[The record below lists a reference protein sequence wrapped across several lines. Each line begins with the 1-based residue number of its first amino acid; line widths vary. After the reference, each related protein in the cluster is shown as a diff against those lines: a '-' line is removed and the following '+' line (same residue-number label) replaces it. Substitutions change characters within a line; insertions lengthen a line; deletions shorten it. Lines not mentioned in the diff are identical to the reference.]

1 MSMKKVRLTKTKH
14 SSRPGR
20 VQAPFI
26 LMIGGLAL
34 ILIAILLVLTQQT
47 AVTQDVSAVRI
58 GQAVSNFTL
67 TDLNG
72 QSAKLSDYQGKV
84 VLLNIWATWCPPC
97 RAEMPDLQ
105 TFYSTHKD
113 QGFVILAI
121 NAGDARPDVQSFAS
135 SYQLSFPVLLDT
147 QVDVIKH
154 MGIFNYPTSV
164 LIDRDGIVQNI
175 QVGMYPPENLVA
187 DVTPLLSR

>member
-1 MSMKKVRLTKTKH
+1 MKTRQF
-14 SSRPGR
+14 SRPGR
-20 VQAPFI
+20 AQAPFI
-26 LMIGGLAL
+26 LMVSGLAL
-34 ILIAILLVLTQQT
+34 ILIAILLLLTQQT
-47 AVTQDVSAVRI
+47 AAVQGVSAVRI
-58 GQAVSNFTL
+58 GQSLSNFTL

-72 QSAKLSDYQGKV
+72 QNAKLSDFQGKV

-105 TFYSTHKD
+105 AFYSKHKD

-121 NAGDARPDVQSFAS
+121 NAGDARPDVVSFAS

-147 QVDVIKH
+147 QVEVVRRL
-154 MGIFNYPTSV
+154 GIFNYPTSV
-164 LIDRDGIVQNI
+164 LIDRNGIVQNI
-175 QVGMYPPENLVA
+175 QVGMYPADSLVA

>member
-1 MSMKKVRLTKTKH
+1 MKKAHRMKTKH
-14 SSRPGR
+14 PSRPGR
-20 VQAPFI
+20 VQAPFL
-26 LMIGGLAL
+26 LMVGGLAL
-34 ILIAILLVLTQQT
+34 ILIAVLLVLTQQT
-47 AVTQDVSAVRI
+47 AVIQDVSAVRI
-58 GQAVSNFTL
+58 GQPLGNFSL

-105 TFYSTHKD
+105 TFYNTHKD

-121 NAGDARPDVQSFAS
+121 NAGDARPEVQSFAS

-147 QVDVIKH
+147 QVDVIKR

-164 LIDRDGIVQNI
+164 LIDRNGIVKNI

-187 DVTPLLSR
+187 DVTPLLSK

>member
-1 MSMKKVRLTKTKH
+1 MKKTRPVKTRH
-14 SSRPGR
+14 SSQPGR
-20 VQAPFI
+20 VQVPFL
-26 LMIGGLAL
+26 LMTGGLAI
-34 ILIAILLVLTQQT
+34 ILLAVLLVLTQNT
-47 AVTQDVSAVRI
+47 ATGQNVSTVRI
-58 GQAVSNFTL
+58 GQSLGNFTL
-67 TDLNG
+67 TDLEGRN
-72 QSAKLSDYQGKV
+72 AKLSDYQGKV

-105 TFYSTHKD
+105 SFYSTHKD

-121 NAGDARPDVQSFAS
+121 NAGDAKPDVQSFAS

-147 QVDVIKH
+147 QVEVIKR

-164 LIDRDGIVQNI
+164 LIDRNGIVKNI

>member
-1 MSMKKVRLTKTKH
+1 MKKKNQQSHKRP
-14 SSRPGR
+14 SRPGR
-20 VQAPFI
+20 VQAPFVMI
-26 LMIGGLAL
+26 IGGLAL
-34 ILIAILLVLTQQT
+34 IVIAVLMVLLNQNTV
-47 AVTQDVSAVRI
+47 VQDVSAVRI
-58 GQAVSNFTL
+58 DQAVGNFAL

-72 QSAKLSDYQGKV
+72 KNAKLSDYQGEV

-105 TFYSTHKD
+105 SFYSAHKD

-121 NAGDARPDVQSFAS
+121 NAGDAKSDVQSFAS
-135 SYQLSFPVLLDT
+135 SYQLTFPVLLDT
-147 QVDVIKH
+147 QVDVIKR

-164 LIDRDGIVQNI
+164 LIDRNGIVRNI